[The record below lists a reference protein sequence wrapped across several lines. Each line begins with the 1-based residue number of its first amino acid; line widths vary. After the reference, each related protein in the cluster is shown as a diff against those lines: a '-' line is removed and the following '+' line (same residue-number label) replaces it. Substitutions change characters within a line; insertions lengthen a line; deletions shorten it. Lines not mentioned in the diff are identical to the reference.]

1 MGTTGGGELGRAGT
15 EVDVEV
21 MAQVKVL
28 YVRNLMLFTSERT
41 IEDDLVQHE
50 EFSGLAKVPSI
61 DANTLIQT
69 IELRMN
75 LSQKT
80 AVGSVTVAQAV

>member
-21 MAQVKVL
+21 MAQGKVL

-50 EFSGLAKVPSI
+50 EFL
-61 DANTLIQT
+61 D
-69 IELRMN
+69 
-75 LSQKT
+75 
-80 AVGSVTVAQAV
+80 